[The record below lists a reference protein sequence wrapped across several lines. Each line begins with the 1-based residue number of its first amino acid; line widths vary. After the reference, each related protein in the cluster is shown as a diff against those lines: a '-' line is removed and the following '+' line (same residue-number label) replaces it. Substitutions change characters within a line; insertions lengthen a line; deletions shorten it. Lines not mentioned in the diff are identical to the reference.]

1 MIVALVSE
9 SMDWSDMFRPPLV
22 EFRVESLNR
31 VCVCAKMQKYC
42 RLQLPETRGMCVE
55 CVRSRLW
62 ECAWCMRPYTSVCVC
77 ERERE
82 RNREIWSSVDE
93 AGWSSNTPHAQQ
105 GKRSRLTVSC
115 HRHCSSPPLSLLWLW
130 RRMSGWSVSLSLS
143 VSLLLVLSLYLESLL
158 MTLMSAPFSSFS
170 LWLSALRSP
179 KTCATDT
186 FQLI

>member
-1 MIVALVSE
+1 MCLCKDAKILQTSAAWDSWNVCGVCALTLMGMCMVHA
-9 SMDWSDMFRPPLV
+9 
-22 EFRVESLNR
+22 SLYEC
-31 VCVCAKMQKYC
+31 VCVC
-42 RLQLPETRGMCVE
+42 
-55 CVRSRLW
+55 
-62 ECAWCMRPYTSVCVC
+62 VCVC
-77 ERERE
+77 VWERERE

-105 GKRSRLTVSC
+105 GKRSRLTVSH

-186 FQLI
+186 FQFI